1 MCVHT
6 SGRPAKDRAIVREA
20 VLSARVLR
28 KFSQPLYPMALIA
41 TEDAHAMLSASEA
54 ALWEVH
60 RTLRLSGPIL
70 AMRAAARGLERKWS
84 RQWERPARLSFVH
97 KLQALLDT
105 PFARTVFVDCD
116 LYVLD
121 GTPKSPAAPC
131 THTLHAHCTHTL
143 HAHCTHTLHAHCTHT
158 LHAHCMC
165 IAGAF
170 VDRLLTQTL
179 RLADLAMPID
189 PWRGRLWAAAPQPPL
204 CSALTAYRSDAPG
217 MRELIVEAAGRLV
230 NGSERHLHPDVN
242 PGDQTALWFAYVLTA
257 PRTRLRVLA
266 LPEEPLRVR
275 SSRSEASAHSPSST
289 LCRRQSKLSSA
300 SLCQPRLIG
309 RYVLAGRP
317 TPLF

>member
-1 MCVHT
+1 MCIHT

-70 AMRAAARGLERKWS
+70 AMRAAVRVLERRWS
-84 RQWERPARLSFVH
+84 RQWERAARLSFVH

-121 GTPKSPAAPC
+121 GA
-131 THTLHAHCTHTL
+131 L
-143 HAHCTHTLHAHCTHT
+143 
-158 LHAHCMC
+158 
-165 IAGAF
+165 

-189 PWRGRLWAAAPQPPL
+189 PWRGGL
-204 CSALTAYRSDAPG
+204 
-217 MRELIVEAAGRLV
+217 
-230 NGSERHLHPDVN
+230 
-242 PGDQTALWFAYVLTA
+242 
-257 PRTRLRVLA
+257 
-266 LPEEPLRVR
+266 
-275 SSRSEASAHSPSST
+275 
-289 LCRRQSKLSSA
+289 
-300 SLCQPRLIG
+300 
-309 RYVLAGRP
+309 
-317 TPLF
+317 

>member
-1 MCVHT
+1 MRMPDSARLPVLSLELPRLPCGDHACGVLMCVHT
-6 SGRPAKDRAIVREA
+6 SGRPAKDRAILREA

-28 KFSQPLYPMALIA
+28 KFSHPLYPMALIA

-70 AMRAAARGLERKWS
+70 AARAAARGLERKRS
-84 RQWERPARLSFVH
+84 RQWERAARLSFMH

-121 GTPKSPAAPC
+121 GAPKSPAARC
-131 THTLHAHCTHTL
+131 THTARTLHAH
-143 HAHCTHTLHAHCTHT
+143 
-158 LHAHCMC
+158 HCMC
-165 IAGAF
+165 IAGTLI
-170 VDRLLTQTL
+170 DRLLTQTL

-189 PWRGRLWAAAPQPPL
+189 PWRGRLWAAAPLPPL

-217 MRELIVEAAGRLV
+217 MRELIVEAAGRLI
-230 NGSERHLHPDVN
+230 NGSDRHLHPDVN
-242 PGDQTALWFAYVLTA
+242 PSDQTALWFAYVFTA

-266 LPEEPLRVR
+266 LPEEPLHVTSGRPD
-275 SSRSEASAHSPSST
+275 ASAHSPCST
-289 LCRRQSKLSSA
+289 LLPAPEQTQGGLWPRPASA
-300 SLCQPRLIG
+300 SL
-309 RYVLAGRP
+309 
-317 TPLF
+317 

>member
-1 MCVHT
+1 MCIHT

-70 AMRAAARGLERKWS
+70 AMRAAVRVLERRWS
-84 RQWERPARLSFVH
+84 RQWERAARLSFVH

-121 GTPKSPAAPC
+121 GTAYIYIYIYIAHRPA
-131 THTLHAHCTHTL
+131 THFTLHVLLPLHVHCTRMV
-143 HAHCTHTLHAHCTHT
+143 APS
-158 LHAHCMC
+158 
-165 IAGAF
+165 GAL

-189 PWRGRLWAAAPQPPL
+189 PWRGGL
-204 CSALTAYRSDAPG
+204 
-217 MRELIVEAAGRLV
+217 
-230 NGSERHLHPDVN
+230 
-242 PGDQTALWFAYVLTA
+242 
-257 PRTRLRVLA
+257 
-266 LPEEPLRVR
+266 
-275 SSRSEASAHSPSST
+275 
-289 LCRRQSKLSSA
+289 
-300 SLCQPRLIG
+300 
-309 RYVLAGRP
+309 
-317 TPLF
+317 